1 MFIATTSNLTRGFLS
16 LIFIFFSC
24 FFIGNSSIRWID
36 GTVFVRFAVR
46 FTAGATLHNFFLSSP
61 NSKAESESACRG
73 LYNTQPDTFW
83 LIPFQVKNWALRNGC
98 CCNWTFLQGPGRRRR
113 TWEKK
118 VGGHFT
124 LFDVILLAVRIEE
137 WKNENSKVEKNEI
150 FSNFYDPKR
159 LFVAELMCVRAFPS
173 RSPFHPQ
180 DFNVHIFVRRN
191 NKIKIYPQWKTQHT
205 KIFTSSFRLISDT
218 HIRNSHFF
226 SI

>member
-1 MFIATTSNLTRGFLS
+1 MGPFFFVSPLGNLLPGLFYIT
-16 LIFIFFSC
+16 FSC
-24 FFIGNSSIRWID
+24 PPPTERRSRRVGGYIILNPIPF
-36 GTVFVRFAVR
+36 
-46 FTAGATLHNFFLSSP
+46 
-61 NSKAESESACRG
+61 G
-73 LYNTQPDTFW
+73 LY
-83 LIPFQVKNWALRNGC
+83 PFKSR
-98 CCNWTFLQGPGRRRR
+98 TGRCAMAAVVIGRFYKDLG
-113 TWEKK
+113 EGGELGKK
-118 VGGHFT
+118 KEGGHFT